1 MLKKIAIALLFV
13 VLPACAFASGVTAVG
28 PRAGFS
34 SGPSQLVLG
43 GHLSIGDI
51 APHIVFVPSAEL
63 GLGDDRT
70 IVTINGDMHYE
81 FSVNGSDWRPYAG
94 AGVGIHFISRDNPA
108 PASDDSDT
116 DVAGAI
122 IVGAMVP
129 NRSNEFFT
137 ELKLGFGHP
146 DLKLM
151 VGWNFGR

>member
-1 MLKKIAIALLFV
+1 MIKKIAITLLFV
-13 VLPACAFASGVTAVG
+13 VVPVCASAQGVTAIG

-43 GHLSIGDI
+43 GHLYVGGI
-51 APHIVFVPSAEL
+51 APHVAFAPSAEI
-63 GLGDDRT
+63 GLGSDRT
-70 IVTINGDMHYE
+70 IVSINGDMHYE

-94 AGVGIHFISRDNPA
+94 AGVGIHFVSRDRQP
-108 PASDDSDT
+108 PASDDTDT

-137 ELKLGFGHP
+137 ELKLGFNQP